1 MLNKRQ
7 REFRKKMKEAEKIQ
21 AAGAA
26 VYSYREQRY
35 SHETPKRRIRRPL
48 LQIGGFFGV
57 VILVW
62 NLYAFSTYITSDG
75 NGFGAFSTKHAA
87 VHKYLQSGGEAEMEI
102 SKTVNSLIDH
112 YNSNSLTLFHIEEAQ
127 LKLFDLQKTL
137 PLDNNRFASMNH
149 YYDEQFSLAFQLS
162 NVLQLGN
169 APTVNQELT
178 YLIGKRTELSAGRD
192 SVMVQLLL
200 NEEMNYEILEDGSI
214 TYEY

>member
-7 REFRKKMKEAEKIQ
+7 REFRKKMKEAEGQKS
-21 AAGAA
+21 AAKGI
-26 VYSYREQRY
+26 YSYREQRY
-35 SHETPKRRIRRPL
+35 SHEKPRRRNKRPL
-48 LQIGGFFGV
+48 LQVGGFFGLL
-57 VILVW
+57 ILVW
-62 NLYAFSTYITSDG
+62 NLYAFSTYITPDG
-75 NGFGAFSTKHAA
+75 SGFGAGSTKHAA
-87 VHKYLQSGGEAEMEI
+87 VHKYLQSGGEAEIEM
-102 SKTVNSLIDH
+102 SKIVNTLIDH
-112 YNSNSLTLFHIEEAQ
+112 YNSNSLSPFHIEEAQ

-137 PLDNNRFASMNH
+137 PLDNNRFAAMNH

-192 SVMVQLLL
+192 SMMVQLLL